1 VTADTLVR
9 DANALNP
16 YACLAMGYYY
26 QNGKEF
32 DQDDHMAIVWYER
45 AAAGGCARAHWEL
58 ACMYRDADQ
67 VRDLSHYLI
76 HVKEAARLGNK
87 DAQVAVAHDYREGL
101 LLKYDESQSMHWYR
115 KAAENGDFKAMFMVG
130 YYYNHGIGVPKSHD
144 DAEMWFETVASTG
157 NADIFFD
164 IGMAYEFGMDGIIQD
179 YDEAKRWYTYG
190 SYMGHE
196 KCFICLR
203 SMIKHS
209 KGYARESYQERLGS
223 LIASK
228 TQKEITMRDDALAM
242 ADEFFD
248 AGDDKRAFTY
258 YERAAGLGSSD
269 AMFLIAMMYHQGIY
283 VARNDTKALSI
294 LRKAASAGSADAQF
308 FLGRI
313 YDGNGM
319 PRDVSQAIDYYTQA
333 AYNGFLPAYYYLTKY
348 VPHPEN
354 YVRYLMS

>member
-1 VTADTLVR
+1 MTTDTLVR

-32 DQDDHMAIVWYER
+32 EQDDHKAVIWYER

-58 ACMYRDADQ
+58 ARVYSGSSQ
-67 VRDLSHYLI
+67 VRDLSHYLT
-76 HVKEAARLGNK
+76 HVREAARLGNRE
-87 DAQVAVAHDYREGL
+87 AQVTLAHEYREGL

-130 YYYNHGIGVPKSHD
+130 YYYEHGIGVPRSHD
-144 DAEMWFETVASTG
+144 DAEMWFDTVASTG
-157 NADIFFD
+157 DADTFFEL
-164 IGMAYEFGMDGIIQD
+164 GMVYEFGMDGMVQD
-179 YDEAKRWYTYG
+179 LDEAKRWYTYG

-203 SMIKHS
+203 SLVKHF
-209 KGYARESYQERLGS
+209 KGAARESYQERLGS
-223 LIASK
+223 LMASK
-228 TQKEITMRDDALAM
+228 TQKEINMRDDALAM

-248 AGDDKRAFTY
+248 AGDDMHAFTY
-258 YERAAGLGSSD
+258 YERSAGLGSTD
-269 AMFLIAMMYHQGIY
+269 AMFIIAMMYHQGIY
-283 VARNDTKALSI
+283 VARNDSKALSI

-308 FLGRI
+308 FLGRM
-313 YDGNGM
+313 YDGNGL
-319 PRDVSQAIDYYTQA
+319 PKDESQAIEYYVQA
-333 AYNGFLPAYYYLTKY
+333 AHNGFLPAYYYLGTY
-348 VPHPEN
+348 VAHPYN